1 MNIVV
6 AKKYTESKASSVI
19 GGVILLIFFV
29 GLGVAITLFVYFLSL
44 EPTAPIVIFW
54 YVFIN
59 IISLSLGI
67 FFCWLIIHL
76 GNKEKTKPENTI
88 TFNEEKKSFRI
99 ATNKGYVKVPIESIT
114 KIEVENFVPISTG
127 TVIIP
132 IETTYGRLIFKYM
145 SGDEKKRVVSDS
157 IKDVEFVHSQII
169 GLLATYN
176 PTFFKPKK
184 KK

>member
-19 GGVILLIFFV
+19 GGVFLLIFFL
-29 GLGVAITLFVYFLSL
+29 GIGVAITLYVYFLSD
-44 EPTAPIVIFW
+44 EPNVPTIIFW

-99 ATNKGYVKVPIESIT
+99 ATNKGYFTVPIVSIT